1 MKIKWDRYQWEID
14 FFGYEEEQYNEAQD
28 RFGGKKRS
36 DLKDSDFLDSKKRSF
51 PVMSCQDVRDAVSS
65 WGRYTGSMTF
75 EDFKGKLMRRAK
87 SLGCEA
93 SLPKKWKEAK
103 SAEMTKKQWDKVDEK
118 ELKRDSKKEKG
129 EHEKDAVQDDEE
141 KIKKLKKGKPSEKKK
156 AEEFY
161 LKRDEKFDKKNEKK
175 DSKK

>member
-1 MKIKWDRYQWEID
+1 MNIKWNKYQWEVD
-14 FFGYEEEQYNEAQD
+14 FFGFDEEEYNEAQD

-65 WGRYTGSMTF
+65 WGRYTGSMNF
-75 EDFKGKLMRRAK
+75 EEFKAKLTRRAK

-93 SLPKKWKEAK
+93 SLPKKWKE
-103 SAEMTKKQWDKVDEK
+103 SMSYHMTKEQWDKVDKK
-118 ELKRDSKKEKG
+118 ELKRDSKKEKE

-175 DSKK
+175 DSK

>member
-1 MKIKWDRYQWEID
+1 
-14 FFGYEEEQYNEAQD
+14 
-28 RFGGKKRS
+28 
-36 DLKDSDFLDSKKRSF
+36 
-51 PVMSCQDVRDAVSS
+51 MSCQDVRDAVSS
-65 WGRYTGSMTF
+65 WGRYTGSMNF
-75 EDFKGKLMRRAK
+75 EEFKAKLTRRAK

-93 SLPKKWKEAK
+93 SLPKKWKE
-103 SAEMTKKQWDKVDEK
+103 SMSYHMTKEQWDKVDKK
-118 ELKRDSKKEKG
+118 ELKRDSKKEKE

>member
-1 MKIKWDRYQWEID
+1 MNIKWNKYQWDID
-14 FFGYEEEQYNEAQD
+14 FFGFDEEECNEAQD

-36 DLKDSDFLDSKKRSF
+36 NLKDSDFLDSKKRSF

-75 EDFKGKLMRRAK
+75 EDFKGKLTRRAK
-87 SLGCEA
+87 TLGCEA
-93 SLPKKWKEAK
+93 SLPKKWKKEESK
-103 SAEMTKKQWDKVDEK
+103 SNWMLTDKK
-118 ELKRDSKKEKG
+118 ELKRDSKKEKE
-129 EHEKDAVQDDEE
+129 EHEKDAVQDDKE
-141 KIKKLKKGKPSEKKK
+141 KMKKLKKGKPSEKKK

-175 DSKK
+175 DSK

>member
-1 MKIKWDRYQWEID
+1 MNIKWNKYQWEID
-14 FFGYEEEQYNEAQD
+14 FFGFEEEQYNEAQD

-36 DLKDSDFLDSKKRSF
+36 DLKDSDFLDSKRRSF

-75 EDFKGKLMRRAK
+75 EDFKGKLTRRAK

-93 SLPKKWKEAK
+93 SLPKKWKESK
-103 SAEMTKKQWDKVDEK
+103 SNWMITDEK
-118 ELKRDSKKEKG
+118 ELKRDTKKEKK
-129 EHEKDAVQDDEE
+129 EHEKDAIEDDDE

-161 LKRDEKFDKKNEKK
+161 LKRDKKFDKKNEKK
-175 DSKK
+175 DSK